1 MERAE
6 NMVSIEHIYSYF
18 SESTGITTDTRQCRE
33 GMMFVAL
40 RGENF
45 DGNRY
50 AKSALEQGCRYAV
63 VDNAAYADPTDERYL
78 LVDDSLKA
86 LQQLARHHRRTLGLP
101 IVGITGTNGKTT
113 TKELI
118 AAVLSRK
125 YHIHYTQ
132 GNLNNHIG
140 VPLTLLQL
148 TAEHEMA
155 VVEMG
160 ASHPGDIKELVE
172 IAEPDYGLITNVG
185 MAHLQGFG
193 SLEGVIRT
201 KGEMY
206 DYLRTTPR
214 RTIFLNVNDKY
225 LVNIVD
231 GLEVVGYGQVLADVP
246 LRASLGTPSAPLC
259 SARPSMN
266 RGTVEDAA
274 LLPGD
279 ALVQTPP
286 LFIEGVPCKGG
297 GVTSEARSN
306 GTLGGDFPY
315 LRFQW
320 RKRGGEWHE
329 VSTQLIGSYNIDNAL
344 CAVAVG
350 TYFGVAEQEVSAAL
364 SEYAPTNNRSQLT
377 KTEHNTL
384 VVDAYNAN
392 PTSMRAAIDN
402 FALMDVPHK
411 MLILGDMK
419 ELGEATEA
427 AHQEVV
433 DLLDARDFAE
443 VWLVGPAFAA
453 TRHTQ
458 RTFADAEEV
467 KAALEAERPEGRTI
481 LIKGSNSMKLASL
494 VEWL

>member
-1 MERAE
+1 
-6 NMVSIEHIYSYF
+6 MVSIEHIYSYF

-63 VDNAAYADPTDERYL
+63 VDNAAYADPADERYL

-214 RTIFLNVNDKY
+214 RTIFLNSDNHH
-225 LVNIVD
+225 LCAIAE
-231 GLEVVGYGQVLADVP
+231 GLEAVTYGQA
-246 LRASLGTPSAPLC
+246 
-259 SARPSMN
+259 
-266 RGTVEDAA
+266 
-274 LLPGD
+274 
-279 ALVQTPP
+279 
-286 LFIEGVPCKGG
+286 EGVDICGKLIDC
-297 GVTSEARSN
+297 A
-306 GTLGGDFPY
+306 PY

-320 RKRGGEWHE
+320 RKCGGEWHE

-458 RTFADAEEV
+458 RTFANAEEV
-467 KAALEAERPEGRTI
+467 KAALVAERPEGRTI

>member
-6 NMVSIEHIYSYF
+6 NMVSIEHIYSCF
-18 SESTGITTDTRQCRE
+18 NESTGITTDTRQCRE

-63 VDNAAYADPTDERYL
+63 VDNAAYADPADERYL

-113 TKELI
+113 TKELV

-214 RTIFLNVNDKY
+214 RTIFLNTGNHH
-225 LVNIVD
+225 LCAIAER
-231 GLEVVGYGQVLADVP
+231 LEAVTYSQAEEADICGK
-246 LRASLGTPSAPLC
+246 LIDCA
-259 SARPSMN
+259 
-266 RGTVEDAA
+266 
-274 LLPGD
+274 
-279 ALVQTPP
+279 
-286 LFIEGVPCKGG
+286 
-297 GVTSEARSN
+297 
-306 GTLGGDFPY
+306 PY

-320 RKRGGEWHE
+320 RKRDGQWHE

-344 CAVAVG
+344 CAVAMG
-350 TYFGVAEQEVSAAL
+350 THFGVAEEEVSAAL
-364 SEYAPTNNRSQLT
+364 SEYTPTNNRSQLT

-392 PTSMRAAIDN
+392 PTSMRAAIEN
-402 FALMDVPHK
+402 FALMEVPHK

-419 ELGEATEA
+419 ELGEATA
-427 AHQEVV
+427 TAHQEVV

-458 RTFADAEEV
+458 RTFANAEEV
-467 KAALEAERPEGRTI
+467 KAALEAERPEGCTI

-494 VEWL
+494 VELL